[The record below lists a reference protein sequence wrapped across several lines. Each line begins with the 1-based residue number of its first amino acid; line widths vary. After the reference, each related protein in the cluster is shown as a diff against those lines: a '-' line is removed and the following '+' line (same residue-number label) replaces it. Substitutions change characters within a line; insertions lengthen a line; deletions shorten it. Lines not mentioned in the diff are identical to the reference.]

1 MKAIDNVQ
9 NRIDGWSDRIGDY
22 LEKQSPR
29 DRFLVIFLAV
39 FVVLLS
45 LGSALWSM
53 HVAAENQQKRLNE
66 LKDLVV
72 WMQGNVVTM
81 KPADD
86 LAMTTAE
93 KIQRVA
99 QQQNLSVASQQAGE
113 QLQIIAQHENYAIL
127 ANLLT
132 QMAQMGIS
140 IEKLELNKVDA
151 QIKLTATVQ

>member
-113 QLQIIAQHENYAIL
+113 QLQIVAQHENYAIL

>member
-9 NRIDGWSDRIGDY
+9 NRIDGWSDRISDY

-113 QLQIIAQHENYAIL
+113 QLQIVAQHENYAIL

>member
-1 MKAIDNVQ
+1 MKAINNVQ

-113 QLQIIAQHENYAIL
+113 QLQIVVQHENYAIL